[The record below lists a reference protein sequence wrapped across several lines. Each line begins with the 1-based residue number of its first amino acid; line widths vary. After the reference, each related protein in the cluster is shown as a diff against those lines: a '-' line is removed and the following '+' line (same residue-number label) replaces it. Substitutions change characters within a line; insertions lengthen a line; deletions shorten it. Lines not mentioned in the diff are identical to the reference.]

1 MHQDVH
7 QQQHESVCILNGAH
21 QGCAKLEK
29 QIICTQEN
37 YQNCL
42 FGGCLAGNKCHHV
55 TRSLCSGSLDE
66 INNNISGGNPGTQ
79 YRTVGGESGDQIV
92 QQSFQLCPRGLTSLL
107 VKKKSTMRL
116 PRNSLRPIPTCVR
129 AFNIGRSFFLLIAVT
144 HKKWWQGHTPK
155 RKLRSKIIVK
165 GHKGDC

>member
-107 VKKKSTMRL
+107 VKKKYQHSGL
-116 PRNSLRPIPTCVR
+116 AWASLLDIAR
-129 AFNIGRSFFLLIAVT
+129 A
-144 HKKWWQGHTPK
+144 GHVDFVISP
-155 RKLRSKIIVK
+155 
-165 GHKGDC
+165 HP